1 MYEALGLTA
10 NQSLLVQGIYGAI
23 GPIAN
28 LLCVLSTQRFVTI
41 TNERN

>member
-10 NQSLLVQGIYGAI
+10 SQSLLVQGIYGAI

-28 LLCVLSTQRFVTI
+28 LLSVSPTQSLVTI
-41 TNERN
+41 TNERD